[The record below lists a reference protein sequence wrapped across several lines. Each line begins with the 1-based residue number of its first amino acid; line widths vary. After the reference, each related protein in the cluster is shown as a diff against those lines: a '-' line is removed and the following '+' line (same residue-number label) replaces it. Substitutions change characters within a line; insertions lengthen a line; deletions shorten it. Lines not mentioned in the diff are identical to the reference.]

1 VNKVPLLPDRSFSE
15 DRMKEEGKRRKRM
28 TKKWNVWLEGTIL
41 AGLLVCTSVVADGRG
56 LQYGQGGQ
64 SQPPAQQS
72 EKPKTPEVT
81 PLTLDAPA
89 PVNAEEDAAY
99 KSFFAVLPND
109 SAKKI
114 DLGEAFLQKYPES
127 RYKSP
132 VYGALTFAYVQVGN
146 MQKMQEIGE
155 KEIAL
160 VPNDVSTLSL
170 LAQTLPRGIRG
181 SASSP
186 ENVQALTKA
195 EQYSRQAIEVAPTL
209 AKPEGMTDE
218 AFASAKN
225 QALAMAHS
233 GLGLVFVRRG
243 KNAEAIPELEQAIR
257 VDPNPDPVN
266 YYLLGM
272 ANKATSHFDDAIAA
286 LNKCVAMAGPMQGTC
301 KAQADDAKK
310 LGATQLSAP
319 K

>member
-1 VNKVPLLPDRSFSE
+1 
-15 DRMKEEGKRRKRM
+15 MRK
-28 TKKWNVWLEGTIL
+28 TWNIWLGVATV
-41 AGLLVCTSVVADGRG
+41 AGLLVSAIGVAAARDSRYR
-56 LQYGQGGQ
+56 QASQ

-72 EKPKTPEVT
+72 DKPKAPEVT

-99 KSFFAVLPND
+99 KAFFAATPND
-109 SAKKI
+109 AAKKI
-114 DLGEAFLQKYPES
+114 ELGEAFILKYPES
-127 RYKSP
+127 RYRSP

-146 MQKMQEIGE
+146 MQKMQEVGE

-160 VPNDVSTLSL
+160 TPNDVSTLAL
-170 LAQTLPRGIRG
+170 MGQTLPRSWKS
-181 SASSP
+181 SAP
-186 ENVQALTKA
+186 DAMQVLAKA
-195 EQYSRQAIEVAPTL
+195 EQYSKQAIEIAPAL
-209 AKPEGMTDE
+209 SKPENMTEE

-233 GLGLVFVRRG
+233 GLGLVYVRRG
-243 KNAEAIPELEQAIR
+243 KHAEAIPELEQAVKI
-257 VDPNPDPVN
+257 DPNPDPVN

-272 ANKATSHFDDAIAA
+272 ANKITSHFDDAVASF
-286 LNKCVAMAGPMQGTC
+286 NKCAAMAGPMQGTC
-301 KAQADDAKK
+301 KTQVDDAKK